1 MLFRFHGMAIIH
13 TAKKYIRDELIRKIK
28 RNTLEMKK
36 RENINATLSTIEEAH
51 VCYFIIYINNY
62 IVIKS

>member
-28 RNTLEMKK
+28 RNTLEIKK

-51 VCYFIIYINNY
+51 VFYFIIY
-62 IVIKS
+62 